1 MATFRKWAYLYR
13 MYHRKLSRVV
23 AHIGGGVNGLQLL
36 FLDISLLGV
45 GAKFEMSHGSY
56 VVCDANILPEEEVIL
71 VGLVDGGIEYP

>member
-1 MATFRKWAYLYR
+1 MATFHKLAYLYTL
-13 MYHRKLSRVV
+13 YHRRLSRAI

-36 FLDISLLGV
+36 FLDKSLLGV

-56 VVCDANILPEEEVIL
+56 VECDASILPEAEVTL